1 MRARFTTA
9 LILMTGALIIVVPV
23 TLSHAAPAPADQA
36 TTTWKTEPEDPHA
49 WPHEP
54 FKKIEDPKAL
64 LRAPGS
70 LGDAS
75 DLVVQGIMKI
85 DKHYY
90 AIINGIIVKPGNRI
104 DEWIIA
110 NISRY
115 RVTVR
120 REKEKQTYDIYQGKI
135 NRGTK

>member
-1 MRARFTTA
+1 MRARVTTSLLLMA
-9 LILMTGALIIVVPV
+9 GTLISVLPV
-23 TLSHAAPAPADQA
+23 MSSHAAPAPATQ
-36 TTTWKTEPEDPHA
+36 TTASWKVEPEDPHA

-75 DLVVQGIMKI
+75 DLVVQGIMRI
-85 DKHYY
+85 DNHYY
-90 AIINGIIVKPGNRI
+90 AIINGITVKPGNRI
-104 DEWIIA
+104 DEWIIV
-110 NISRY
+110 NISQH

>member
-1 MRARFTTA
+1 MAGTLFA
-9 LILMTGALIIVVPV
+9 VDPV
-23 TLSHAAPAPADQA
+23 ASSYAAPPPAAQAAPS
-36 TTTWKTEPEDPHA
+36 WKTEPEDPNT

-64 LRAPGS
+64 LRADGA
-70 LGDAS
+70 LVDTS
-75 DLVVQGIMKI
+75 DLVIQGIMKI

-90 AIINGIIVKPGNRI
+90 AIINGITVKPGNRI
-104 DEWIIA
+104 DDWVIV
-110 NISRY
+110 NISRH